1 MMSAYKQSV
10 FAYEDS
16 AWTTVLV
23 GLQKLAERVGLSD
36 IRSKAPY

>member
-1 MMSAYKQSV
+1 MIDAYKQSV

-16 AWTTVLV
+16 ALATVLV

-36 IRSKAPY
+36 IRPEALY